1 KNTKKKLIK
10 NKKRKT
16 KKKKTSIVTNYQL
29 SDDDYKTILP
39 FKPSEARGIIT
50 DQLANRLDVDEIE
63 EGLKRHSKQV
73 YDPKDYYFE
82 EGQYLTKDMVY
93 DWLDSKE
100 KGNKGLNPEIKTSEK
115 DGRKKVKIADRKIT
129 R

>member
-1 KNTKKKLIK
+1 MKKFSKTGFITLIIFVLMVGCAPNSKDEVVKDDKGNTKKEEP
-10 NKKRKT
+10 
-16 KKKKTSIVTNYQL
+16 SIVPNYQL

-93 DWLDSKE
+93 
-100 KGNKGLNPEIKTSEK
+100 
-115 DGRKKVKIADRKIT
+115 
-129 R
+129 